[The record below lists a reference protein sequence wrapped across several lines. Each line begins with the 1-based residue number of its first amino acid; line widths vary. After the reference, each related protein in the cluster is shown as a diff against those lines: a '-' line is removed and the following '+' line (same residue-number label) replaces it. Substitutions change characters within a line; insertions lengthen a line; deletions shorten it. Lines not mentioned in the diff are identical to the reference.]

1 MLEAP
6 TELVAEMGNP
16 IQREK
21 RLRYSLSQLS
31 LNFMKII
38 ETNKTVHFE
47 SINKDNTR
55 RVGDTDIYW
64 V

>member
-1 MLEAP
+1 MPAAP
-6 TELVAEMGNP
+6 TEVVAEMGNP

-55 RVGDTDIYW
+55 
-64 V
+64 